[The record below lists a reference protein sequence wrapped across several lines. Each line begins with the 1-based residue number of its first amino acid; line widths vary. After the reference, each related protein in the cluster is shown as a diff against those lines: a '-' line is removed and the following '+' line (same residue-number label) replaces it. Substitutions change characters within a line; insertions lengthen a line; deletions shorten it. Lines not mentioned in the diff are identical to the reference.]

1 MTATVVRT
9 TAAGKERAVMEES
22 PVIGEKKAAIVIRRG
37 GAEQERIREAEAAT
51 GKSGAARERGMQPA
65 EMRMEE
71 ERNRRSAGRESQREM
86 NREMR
91 ELDRWRFFQR
101 KESVECFK

>member
-1 MTATVVRT
+1 MTVTVVRT

-37 GAEQERIREAEAAT
+37 GAEQERIRETEATT
-51 GKSGAARERGMQPA
+51 GKSGATIERRMQPA

-71 ERNRRSAGRESQREM
+71 ERIRKSAVIEIR
-86 NREMR
+86 
-91 ELDRWRFFQR
+91 
-101 KESVECFK
+101 

>member
-37 GAEQERIREAEAAT
+37 GAEQERIREAEATT
-51 GKSGAARERGMQPA
+51 GKSGAAIERRMQPA

-71 ERNRRSAGRESQREM
+71 ERIRKSAEIEI
-86 NREMR
+86 
-91 ELDRWRFFQR
+91 W
-101 KESVECFK
+101 